1 MVTIIGNGMGEYN
14 FDNLDI
20 NFCQYDTI
28 LCDVNFLTES
38 AKHKED
44 TANNVLKLK
53 LKEIKEYILEN
64 YEKKNLLYVVTGSP
78 LFFSAG
84 TLIASKL
91 PSDKVKIINN
101 TSSKDYMMKRLFI
114 GESSIESISLHGR
127 KHIDLSKFLTNTYTF
142 VLCDKDSCDKV
153 REALNYLKSDD
164 IEVTIGYK
172 LGYEDEVIEQ
182 IDIKSFNYRA
192 FDLTQ
197 PYVLLVKRN
206 FKSSNGIKE
215 DSSFDTERGMI
226 TKKYKRQLSL
236 QNLDLEPNQLLWD
249 IGAGSGSCG
258 IEAYNR
264 YKTRVV
270 FFEKNEDRCENIKKN
285 LTKHRVVD
293 CELLVGKAQEKFE
306 SLEENPQRIFVGGG
320 GMEVIKKLPYLY
332 KRLDES
338 GLMVVSAITLKHLSQ
353 MLNTLNGS
361 NIEYEVFSLSL
372 TTYKGKLDLVE
383 PERQLF
389 QLKIKKVDNK

>member
-20 NFCQYDTI
+20 NFCQYDKI
-28 LCDVNFLTES
+28 LCDVNF
-38 AKHKED
+38 KD
-44 TANNVLKLK
+44 NGNNLLKLK
-53 LKEIKEYILEN
+53 FKDIKEYILEN
-64 YEKKNLLYVVTGSP
+64 FEKENILYVVTGSP

-91 PSDKVKIINN
+91 PQDRVKIVNN
-101 TSSKDYMMKRLFI
+101 TSSRDYMMQKLFI

-127 KHIDLSKFLTNTYTF
+127 KDIDLSKFLNSTYTF
-142 VLCDKDSCDKV
+142 ILCDKDSCEKIK
-153 REALNYLKSDD
+153 EAVKFLEPSA
-164 IEVTIGYK
+164 IEVTMGYK
-172 LGYEDEVIEQ
+172 LGYDDEVIEQ
-182 IDIKSFNYRA
+182 IDIKSFNFRA

-197 PYVLLVKRN
+197 PYVLLIKRV
-206 FKSSNGIKE
+206 FAPSNGIKN
-215 DSSFDTERGMI
+215 DSDFDTQRGMI

-236 QNLDLEPNQLLWD
+236 QNLDLQPNQLLWD

-270 FFEKNEDRCENIKKN
+270 FFEKNEERVENIKNN
-285 LTKHRVVD
+285 LTSHNVCD
-293 CELLVGKAQEKFE
+293 CKLLIGEAQEKFE
-306 SLEENPQRIFVGGG
+306 TLDENPHRIFVGGG

-332 KRLDES
+332 ERLEEN
-338 GLMVVSAITLKHLSQ
+338 GIMVISAITLKHLSQ
-353 MLNTLNGS
+353 MINTLNDNDIGH
-361 NIEYEVFSLSL
+361 EVFSLSL

-389 QLKIKKVDNK
+389 QIKIEK